1 MGRATRPSPNVI
13 FPSIVLPSSTAKTP
27 LTASTPCR
35 RYGDYKVSHG
45 RAAPRISKV
54 RAKVEEQATRAAE
67 ALCMR
72 RRSPA
77 PGSAART
84 RSRTPGVTHVTHCD
98 APPVTLRREL
108 QGRLHRKLNYPDAR
122 SFLKPSCAAPSTTDA
137 ARPAP
142 AAISEAPRA
151 NRLSAEHPGSIAT
164 RVYQVRPT
172 RPSQGTRPILNGR
185 TRQGG

>member
-1 MGRATRPSPNVI
+1 M
-13 FPSIVLPSSTAKTP
+13 VLPSSTAKRCWILELTP

-45 RAAPRISKV
+45 RAASRISKV
-54 RAKVEEQATRAAE
+54 RAKVEEQATRPAE

-84 RSRTPGVTHVTHCD
+84 RSRTPGVTHVAHCD
-98 APPVTLRREL
+98 SRSRNSTARIAGSFAWEIKLSRRPIVPKTELRRV
-108 QGRLHRKLNYPDAR
+108 
-122 SFLKPSCAAPSTTDA
+122 TTDA

-164 RVYQVRPT
+164 RAYQVTPT